1 MKASTTLYRSKDAM
15 QRKTTID
22 ETLEVLRGKVGGS
35 ASCLGIKIAVGT
47 VLDPMRQVDALME
60 REGELRQERE
70 WCDVDIDE
78 ARFICRGSAQYV
90 GEIAAKILEQHYC
103 DNMTLRE
110 IADGLGCKVNVVRRI
125 VEEGPFILDSY
136 DYTDMRLRGA

>member
-1 MKASTTLYRSKDAM
+1 LKASTTLFRSRDAM

-35 ASCLGIKIAVGT
+35 ASCIGIKIAVGT
-47 VLDPMRQVDALME
+47 VLDPMRQVDVLME

-78 ARFICRGSAQYV
+78 ARHICRGSARYIGDV
-90 GEIAAKILEQHYC
+90 AAMVLEEHYC
-103 DNMTLRE
+103 DNKTLRE
-110 IADGLGCKVNVVRRI
+110 IAVGLGCKVNVVRRI
-125 VEEGPFILDSY
+125 VEEGPFILDAY
-136 DYTDMRLRGA
+136 DYADMRLRGA